1 MERETNGAGAVAPLW
16 IVDWS
21 GSEHDDFEAACAA
34 AGVAARVLRGPALGT
49 SVGTRLHRL
58 RSWPTYVS
66 LAIRGL
72 RAAGDNAPLVAWQ
85 PIAGSIAAL
94 LRRRQEPP
102 LVIVNPLIDA
112 SASTLRQR
120 IVVAGARRAN
130 LVIFFSSAALDAA
143 VQLGLERG
151 RLRFVTLGVTP
162 ARDWSP
168 PQADY
173 LLAVGRGERDWPTLA
188 KASETVSCEIR
199 VVGPTWLADP
209 GKLRIMPQT
218 GRAQLLALMRNA
230 RAVVVPLSRTTRAA
244 GQLTVLDAM
253 SVGRAVVA
261 TRTQGTMDYVTEKTG
276 ILVDPGD
283 ASSLAEALVRVSR
296 PAVAAELGRAALQAA
311 QDTFSLERFVATV
324 DAEARACS

>member
-1 MERETNGAGAVAPLW
+1 M
-16 IVDWS
+16 
-21 GSEHDDFEAACAA
+21 
-34 AGVAARVLRGPALGT
+34 
-49 SVGTRLHRL
+49 
-58 RSWPTYVS
+58 
-66 LAIRGL
+66 
-72 RAAGDNAPLVAWQ
+72 
-85 PIAGSIAAL
+85 
-94 LRRRQEPP
+94 
-102 LVIVNPLIDA
+102 
-112 SASTLRQR
+112 
-120 IVVAGARRAN
+120 
-130 LVIFFSSAALDAA
+130 
-143 VQLGLERG
+143 
-151 RLRFVTLGVTP
+151 
-162 ARDWSP
+162 
-168 PQADY
+168 
-173 LLAVGRGERDWPTLA
+173 
-188 KASETVSCEIR
+188 SCEIR